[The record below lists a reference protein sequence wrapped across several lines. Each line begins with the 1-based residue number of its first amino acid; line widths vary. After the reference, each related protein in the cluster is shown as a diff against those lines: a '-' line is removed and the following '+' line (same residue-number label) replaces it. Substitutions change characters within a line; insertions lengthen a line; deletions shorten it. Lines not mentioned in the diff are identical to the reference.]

1 MVKFRYSPPPG
12 SSTWKGG
19 ISLDNA
25 AEAAAFLYL
34 MNQNTNSLSPAELY
48 QLYTKTVKEIKAYAE
63 SKKGEENGF
72 SYSIV

>member
-1 MVKFRYSPPPG
+1 M
-12 SSTWKGG
+12 
-19 ISLDNA
+19 DNA

-63 SKKGEENGF
+63 SKKGEDNGF